1 MVSNLE
7 LQNKIAI
14 LLVSHGSSL
23 PFAEVTFNEIKDKFN
38 KATGFAT
45 EVGYMKVAEPSI
57 AGAVENLKEEV
68 PELEKIIA
76 IPCDDPNYNQ
86 YKDISELPSHIF
98 EEMKHFFSVYK
109 TLENKK
115 TEVNSIQG
123 KEEALKIIYS
133 TITAYNKKFK

>member
-76 IPCDDPNYNQ
+76 IPVFLAPGIHTNI
-86 YKDISELPSHIF
+86 DIP
-98 EEMKHFFSVYK
+98 
-109 TLENKK
+109 TLLGLSPRKLILDVL
-115 TEVNSIQG
+115 TVII
-123 KEEALKIIYS
+123 LMTIIYLLLRMLILMEILS
-133 TITAYNKKFK
+133 YCRLLDQMIIF

>member
-57 AGAVENLKEEV
+57 AGAVENLKEEI
-68 PELEKIIA
+68 LMNFILLLRMRLIA
-76 IPCDDPNYNQ
+76 
-86 YKDISELPSHIF
+86 S
-98 EEMKHFFSVYK
+98 MKKS
-109 TLENKK
+109 TMIL
-115 TEVNSIQG
+115 IQ
-123 KEEALKIIYS
+123 KLQMPL
-133 TITAYNKKFK
+133 NL

>member
-57 AGAVENLKEEV
+57 AGAVENLKEQIKREPLKQKATLWLNPDKNIFTYDINDV
-68 PELEKIIA
+68 KIE
-76 IPCDDPNYNQ
+76 NYV
-86 YKDISELPSHIF
+86 SHD
-98 EEMKHFFSVYK
+98 K
-109 TLENKK
+109 L
-115 TEVNSIQG
+115 
-123 KEEALKIIYS
+123 
-133 TITAYNKKFK
+133 TAKMAV

>member
-57 AGAVENLKEEV
+57 ACL
-68 PELEKIIA
+68 L
-76 IPCDDPNYNQ
+76 YT
-86 YKDISELPSHIF
+86 SPSPRDC
-98 EEMKHFFSVYK
+98 S
-109 TLENKK
+109 
-115 TEVNSIQG
+115 
-123 KEEALKIIYS
+123 
-133 TITAYNKKFK
+133 